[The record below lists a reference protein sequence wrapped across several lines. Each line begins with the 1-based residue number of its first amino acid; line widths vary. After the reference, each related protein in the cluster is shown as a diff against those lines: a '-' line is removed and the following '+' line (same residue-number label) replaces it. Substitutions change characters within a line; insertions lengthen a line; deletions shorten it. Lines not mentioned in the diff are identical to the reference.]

1 MMSSRILKIL
11 EMWKLIKEL
20 NFDFKERRGA
30 MKEAEQELLQ
40 EAVQARCLPTQVS
53 LFSIVMCSIYLYV
66 EYNC

>member
-1 MMSSRILKIL
+1 MEIYQ
-11 EMWKLIKEL
+11 EL

-53 LFSIVMCSIYLYV
+53 LFNIFMCSIYLYV